1 MVDNKTETID
11 CSWDGG
17 PTRRAAWF
25 KKLPKAMAL
34 KGHRTLWERGVTTD
48 RGRITITATPEHS
61 WQFGFWGRSPPRAG
75 SVKRLFLAP
84 AGFTSRSCSES
95 VPWLA
100 R

>member
-48 RGRITITATPEHS
+48 RGRITITATPEH
-61 WQFGFWGRSPPRAG
+61 
-75 SVKRLFLAP
+75 
-84 AGFTSRSCSES
+84 
-95 VPWLA
+95 
-100 R
+100 